1 MLLAIDFALLLE
13 KLILVVVVVFASLG
27 IAMYTTF
34 AERKVAAI
42 LQDRRGPNRAGPFG
56 LLQPLADGMKL
67 FFKEEIIPNS
77 LLSPIAQAATMHVQ
91 NETDKDANNNA
102 TNEPINELCQIKY
115 LGEHLKQVTI
125 IVKDELAVYLNENDL
140 TLLSSIL
147 SACKL
152 TLADIALIN
161 VAQQKLSLHEIL
173 NVLPSKLVMIF
184 DVSSTTLKIK
194 LPTTLYKSIQLGD
207 TYLLFSNSLSLMQ
220 GGDQSAKLEKGKLWA
235 ILKSLF
241 QL

>member
-1 MLLAIDFALLLE
+1 MSNEKTILPNSVLVSLYKDTLVLPELA
-13 KLILVVVVVFASLG
+13 K
-27 IAMYTTF
+27 
-34 AERKVAAI
+34 KK
-42 LQDRRGPNRAGPFG
+42 P
-56 LLQPLADGMKL
+56 
-67 FFKEEIIPNS
+67 EIIPNP
-77 LLSPIAQAATMHVQ
+77 LDAQIKTLDTHAPAAVQIETEKNHTPIS
-91 NETDKDANNNA
+91 D
-102 TNEPINELCQIKY
+102 LGQIKY

>member
-1 MLLAIDFALLLE
+1 MSTEKTILPNSVLVSLYKDTLVLPELA
-13 KLILVVVVVFASLG
+13 K
-27 IAMYTTF
+27 
-34 AERKVAAI
+34 KK
-42 LQDRRGPNRAGPFG
+42 P
-56 LLQPLADGMKL
+56 
-67 FFKEEIIPNS
+67 EIIPNP
-77 LLSPIAQAATMHVQ
+77 LEAPVTQATANKVTTPTVAMDAQATTTVVQ
-91 NETDKDANNNA
+91 IEADKDNNYNT
-102 TNEPINELCQIKY
+102 TNEPIKELGQIKY

-235 ILKSLF
+235 ILKQLF

>member
-1 MLLAIDFALLLE
+1 MSNEKTILPNSVLVSLYKDTLVLPELA
-13 KLILVVVVVFASLG
+13 K
-27 IAMYTTF
+27 
-34 AERKVAAI
+34 KK
-42 LQDRRGPNRAGPFG
+42 P
-56 LLQPLADGMKL
+56 
-67 FFKEEIIPNS
+67 EIIPNP
-77 LLSPIAQAATMHVQ
+77 LEAPVTQATANKVTTPTVAMDAQATTTVVQ
-91 NETDKDANNNA
+91 IEADKDNNYN
-102 TNEPINELCQIKY
+102 TTKEPIKELGQIKY

-235 ILKSLF
+235 ILKQLF

>member
-1 MLLAIDFALLLE
+1 MSNEKTILPNSVLVSLYKDTLVLPELAQ
-13 KLILVVVVVFASLG
+13 K
-27 IAMYTTF
+27 
-34 AERKVAAI
+34 
-42 LQDRRGPNRAGPFG
+42 
-56 LLQPLADGMKL
+56 QP
-67 FFKEEIIPNS
+67 EIIPNP
-77 LLSPIAQAATMHVQ
+77 LDAQIKTLDTHAPAAVQIETEKNRTPIS
-91 NETDKDANNNA
+91 D
-102 TNEPINELCQIKY
+102 LGQIKY

-184 DVSSTTLKIK
+184 DVSSATLKIK

>member
-1 MLLAIDFALLLE
+1 MSNEKTILPNSVLVSLYKDTLVLPELA
-13 KLILVVVVVFASLG
+13 K
-27 IAMYTTF
+27 
-34 AERKVAAI
+34 K
-42 LQDRRGPNRAGPFG
+42 
-56 LLQPLADGMKL
+56 QP
-67 FFKEEIIPNS
+67 EIIPNP
-77 LLSPIAQAATMHVQ
+77 LDAQIKTLDAQATTTAVQ
-91 NETDKDANNNA
+91 TETDKDNSSNNDSR
-102 TNEPINELCQIKY
+102 QIKY

>member
-1 MLLAIDFALLLE
+1 MSNEKIILPNSVLVSLYKDTLVLPELA
-13 KLILVVVVVFASLG
+13 K
-27 IAMYTTF
+27 
-34 AERKVAAI
+34 KK
-42 LQDRRGPNRAGPFG
+42 P
-56 LLQPLADGMKL
+56 
-67 FFKEEIIPNS
+67 EIIPNP
-77 LLSPIAQAATMHVQ
+77 LVSPIAQTSSNKVAAVSTSMDLPAANLDTQATTIAAPSASMHVQ
-91 NETDKDANNNA
+91 IESDKDNNNT
-102 TNEPINELCQIKY
+102 TNEPIKELGQIKY

>member
-1 MLLAIDFALLLE
+1 MSTEKTILPNSVLVSLYEDTLVLPELA
-13 KLILVVVVVFASLG
+13 K
-27 IAMYTTF
+27 
-34 AERKVAAI
+34 KK
-42 LQDRRGPNRAGPFG
+42 P
-56 LLQPLADGMKL
+56 
-67 FFKEEIIPNS
+67 EIIPNP
-77 LLSPIAQAATMHVQ
+77 LEAPVAQATINKVTTPTEAIDAQATSRVPI
-91 NETDKDANNNA
+91 EADKDNNYNT
-102 TNEPINELCQIKY
+102 TNEPIKELGQIKY

-235 ILKSLF
+235 ILKQLF

>member
-1 MLLAIDFALLLE
+1 MSTEKTILPNSVLVSLYKDTLVLPELA
-13 KLILVVVVVFASLG
+13 K
-27 IAMYTTF
+27 
-34 AERKVAAI
+34 KK
-42 LQDRRGPNRAGPFG
+42 P
-56 LLQPLADGMKL
+56 
-67 FFKEEIIPNS
+67 EIIPNP
-77 LLSPIAQAATMHVQ
+77 LEAPVAQATINKVTTPTEAIDAQATSRVPI
-91 NETDKDANNNA
+91 EADKDNNYNT
-102 TNEPINELCQIKY
+102 TNEPIKELGQIKY

>member
-1 MLLAIDFALLLE
+1 MVLPELA
-13 KLILVVVVVFASLG
+13 K
-27 IAMYTTF
+27 
-34 AERKVAAI
+34 K
-42 LQDRRGPNRAGPFG
+42 
-56 LLQPLADGMKL
+56 QP
-67 FFKEEIIPNS
+67 EIIPNP
-77 LLSPIAQAATMHVQ
+77 LDAQIKTLDAQVPTTAVQ
-91 NETDKDANNNA
+91 TETDKDNSS
-102 TNEPINELCQIKY
+102 INDSRQIKY

>member
-1 MLLAIDFALLLE
+1 MSNEKTILPNSVLVSLYKDTLVLPELAKK
-13 KLILVVVVVFASLG
+13 KL
-27 IAMYTTF
+27 
-34 AERKVAAI
+34 
-42 LQDRRGPNRAGPFG
+42 
-56 LLQPLADGMKL
+56 
-67 FFKEEIIPNS
+67 EIIPNP
-77 LLSPIAQAATMHVQ
+77 LVSPIAQTFSNKVAAVTTSMDLPAANLDTQATTTAAPSAASMHVQ
-91 NETDKDANNNA
+91 IESDKDNNNT
-102 TNEPINELCQIKY
+102 TNEPIKELGQIKY

-184 DVSSTTLKIK
+184 DVSSTILKIK

>member
-1 MLLAIDFALLLE
+1 MSNEKTILPNSVLVSLYKDTLVLPELA
-13 KLILVVVVVFASLG
+13 K
-27 IAMYTTF
+27 
-34 AERKVAAI
+34 KK
-42 LQDRRGPNRAGPFG
+42 P
-56 LLQPLADGMKL
+56 
-67 FFKEEIIPNS
+67 EIIPNP
-77 LLSPIAQAATMHVQ
+77 LDAQIKTLDAQATTTAVQ
-91 NETDKDANNNA
+91 TETDKDNSS
-102 TNEPINELCQIKY
+102 INDSRQIKY

>member
-1 MLLAIDFALLLE
+1 MSNEKTILLNSV
-13 KLILVVVVVFASLG
+13 LVSLYKDTLVLPEM
-27 IAMYTTF
+27 A
-34 AERKVAAI
+34 KKK
-42 LQDRRGPNRAGPFG
+42 P
-56 LLQPLADGMKL
+56 
-67 FFKEEIIPNS
+67 EIIPNP
-77 LLSPIAQAATMHVQ
+77 LDAQIKTLDTHAPAAVQIETEKNHTPISDLG
-91 NETDKDANNNA
+91 E
-102 TNEPINELCQIKY
+102 IKY

>member
-1 MLLAIDFALLLE
+1 MSNEKTILPNSVLVSLYKDTLVLPELAKKKPEF
-13 KLILVVVVVFASLG
+13 
-27 IAMYTTF
+27 
-34 AERKVAAI
+34 
-42 LQDRRGPNRAGPFG
+42 
-56 LLQPLADGMKL
+56 
-67 FFKEEIIPNS
+67 IPNPLDAS
-77 LLSPIAQAATMHVQ
+77 FAQAPTIKVTATAAAL
-91 NETDKDANNNA
+91 ETQMITGDVKVTTTADQIETYKDNNLI
-102 TNEPINELCQIKY
+102 PINDLGQIKY

-207 TYLLFSNSLSLMQ
+207 TYLLFSNALSLMQ
-220 GGDQSAKLEKGKLWA
+220 GGDQSAKLEKSKLWA
-235 ILKSLF
+235 ILKQLF

>member
-1 MLLAIDFALLLE
+1 MVLPELA
-13 KLILVVVVVFASLG
+13 K
-27 IAMYTTF
+27 
-34 AERKVAAI
+34 KK
-42 LQDRRGPNRAGPFG
+42 P
-56 LLQPLADGMKL
+56 
-67 FFKEEIIPNS
+67 EIIPNP
-77 LLSPIAQAATMHVQ
+77 LEAPVTQATANKVTTPTVAMDAQATTTVVQ
-91 NETDKDANNNA
+91 IEANNDN
-102 TNEPINELCQIKY
+102 NHIPINDSRQIKY

>member
-1 MLLAIDFALLLE
+1 MSNEKTILPNSVLVSLYKDTLVLPELA
-13 KLILVVVVVFASLG
+13 K
-27 IAMYTTF
+27 
-34 AERKVAAI
+34 K
-42 LQDRRGPNRAGPFG
+42 
-56 LLQPLADGMKL
+56 QP
-67 FFKEEIIPNS
+67 EIIPNP
-77 LLSPIAQAATMHVQ
+77 LDAQIKTLDAQATTTAVQ
-91 NETDKDANNNA
+91 TETDKDNSSNNDSR
-102 TNEPINELCQIKY
+102 QIKY

-184 DVSSTTLKIK
+184 DVSSTALKIK

>member
-1 MLLAIDFALLLE
+1 MSNEKTILPNSVLVSLYKDTLVLPELAKKKPEF
-13 KLILVVVVVFASLG
+13 
-27 IAMYTTF
+27 
-34 AERKVAAI
+34 
-42 LQDRRGPNRAGPFG
+42 
-56 LLQPLADGMKL
+56 
-67 FFKEEIIPNS
+67 IPNPLDAS
-77 LLSPIAQAATMHVQ
+77 FAQAPTNKVTATAAALEMQMITGDVKVTTTADQ
-91 NETDKDANNNA
+91 IETDKDNNLI
-102 TNEPINELCQIKY
+102 PINDLGQIKY

-207 TYLLFSNSLSLMQ
+207 TYLLFSSALSLMQ
-220 GGDQSAKLEKGKLWA
+220 GGDQSAKLEKSKLWA
-235 ILKSLF
+235 ILKQLF

>member
-1 MLLAIDFALLLE
+1 MSNEKTILPNSVLVSLYKDTLVLPELAQ
-13 KLILVVVVVFASLG
+13 K
-27 IAMYTTF
+27 
-34 AERKVAAI
+34 K
-42 LQDRRGPNRAGPFG
+42 P
-56 LLQPLADGMKL
+56 
-67 FFKEEIIPNS
+67 EIIPNP
-77 LLSPIAQAATMHVQ
+77 LVSPIAQTSGNKHAAVKTSMDLPAAIVDTEATTIAAPAASMHVQ
-91 NETDKDANNNA
+91 IEADKENNNA
-102 TNEPINELCQIKY
+102 TNEPIKALGQIKY

-152 TLADIALIN
+152 TLADVALIN

-207 TYLLFSNSLSLMQ
+207 TYLLFSNSLSKMQ

>member
-1 MLLAIDFALLLE
+1 MSTEKTILPNSVLVSLYKDTLVLPELA
-13 KLILVVVVVFASLG
+13 K
-27 IAMYTTF
+27 
-34 AERKVAAI
+34 KK
-42 LQDRRGPNRAGPFG
+42 P
-56 LLQPLADGMKL
+56 
-67 FFKEEIIPNS
+67 EIIPNP
-77 LLSPIAQAATMHVQ
+77 LEAPVTQATANKVTTPTVAMDAQATTTRVPIEA
-91 NETDKDANNNA
+91 DKDNNYNT
-102 TNEPINELCQIKY
+102 TNEPIKELGQIKY

-235 ILKSLF
+235 ILKQLF

>member
-1 MLLAIDFALLLE
+1 MSNEKTILPNSVLVSLYKDTLVLPELE
-13 KLILVVVVVFASLG
+13 KNKLENISNHLVST
-27 IAMYTTF
+27 IAQNPTI
-34 AERKVAAI
+34 KVAT
-42 LQDRRGPNRAGPFG
+42 
-56 LLQPLADGMKL
+56 
-67 FFKEEIIPNS
+67 
-77 LLSPIAQAATMHVQ
+77 AATSMDVQ
-91 NETDKDANNNA
+91 ATIQDTQVTTLAAPSVSMQVQIEIDKDTKNNSTFNANN
-102 TNEPINELCQIKY
+102 ELGQIKY

-161 VAQQKLSLHEIL
+161 IAQQKLSLHEIL

-220 GGDQSAKLEKGKLWA
+220 GGDQSAKIEKGKLWA
-235 ILKSLF
+235 ILKQLF

>member
-1 MLLAIDFALLLE
+1 MSTEKTILPNSVLVSLYKDTLVLPELA
-13 KLILVVVVVFASLG
+13 K
-27 IAMYTTF
+27 
-34 AERKVAAI
+34 KK
-42 LQDRRGPNRAGPFG
+42 P
-56 LLQPLADGMKL
+56 
-67 FFKEEIIPNS
+67 EIIPNP
-77 LLSPIAQAATMHVQ
+77 LVSPIAQTSSNKVAAVTTSMDLPAANLDTQATTIAAPSASMHVQ
-91 NETDKDANNNA
+91 IESDKDNNNT
-102 TNEPINELCQIKY
+102 TNEPIKELGQIKY

>member
-1 MLLAIDFALLLE
+1 MLVQIE
-13 KLILVVVVVFASLG
+13 
-27 IAMYTTF
+27 
-34 AERKVAAI
+34 
-42 LQDRRGPNRAGPFG
+42 
-56 LLQPLADGMKL
+56 AD
-67 FFKEEIIPNS
+67 KE
-77 LLSPIAQAATMHVQ
+77 
-91 NETDKDANNNA
+91 NNNV
-102 TNEPINELCQIKY
+102 TNEPIKALGQIKY

-152 TLADIALIN
+152 TLADVALIN

>member
-1 MLLAIDFALLLE
+1 MSNEKTILPNSVLVSLYKDTLVLPELA
-13 KLILVVVVVFASLG
+13 K
-27 IAMYTTF
+27 
-34 AERKVAAI
+34 KK
-42 LQDRRGPNRAGPFG
+42 P
-56 LLQPLADGMKL
+56 
-67 FFKEEIIPNS
+67 EIIPNP
-77 LLSPIAQAATMHVQ
+77 LVSPIAQTSSNKVAAVTTSMDLPAANLDTQATTIAAPSASMHVQ
-91 NETDKDANNNA
+91 IESDKDNNNT
-102 TNEPINELCQIKY
+102 TNEPIKELGQIKY

-220 GGDQSAKLEKGKLWA
+220 GGDQSEKLEKGKLWA
-235 ILKSLF
+235 ILKQLF

>member
-1 MLLAIDFALLLE
+1 MSNEKTILPNSVLVSLYKDTLVLPELAQKKA
-13 KLILVVVVVFASLG
+13 
-27 IAMYTTF
+27 
-34 AERKVAAI
+34 
-42 LQDRRGPNRAGPFG
+42 
-56 LLQPLADGMKL
+56 
-67 FFKEEIIPNS
+67 EIIPHP
-77 LLSPIAQAATMHVQ
+77 LVSPIAQTSSNKVAAATATMDVPAASMDAQATTIAAPSATMHVQ
-91 NETDKDANNNA
+91 IEANKDTSNNA
-102 TNEPINELCQIKY
+102 TIRPINELGQIKY

-152 TLADIALIN
+152 TLADVALIN

-235 ILKSLF
+235 ILKSIF

>member
-1 MLLAIDFALLLE
+1 MSNEKTILPNSVLVSLYKDTLVLPELA
-13 KLILVVVVVFASLG
+13 K
-27 IAMYTTF
+27 
-34 AERKVAAI
+34 KK
-42 LQDRRGPNRAGPFG
+42 P
-56 LLQPLADGMKL
+56 
-67 FFKEEIIPNS
+67 EIIPNP
-77 LLSPIAQAATMHVQ
+77 LVSPIAQTSSNKVAAVTTSMDLPVANLDTQATTIAAPSASMHVQ
-91 NETDKDANNNA
+91 IESDKDNNNT
-102 TNEPINELCQIKY
+102 TNEPIKELGQIKY

>member
-1 MLLAIDFALLLE
+1 MSNEKTILPNSVLVSLYKDTLVLPELA
-13 KLILVVVVVFASLG
+13 K
-27 IAMYTTF
+27 
-34 AERKVAAI
+34 KK
-42 LQDRRGPNRAGPFG
+42 P
-56 LLQPLADGMKL
+56 
-67 FFKEEIIPNS
+67 EIIPNPLVS
-77 LLSPIAQAATMHVQ
+77 AIAQTSSNKDAAVTTSMDLPAAIVDTEATTIAAPSASMHVQ
-91 NETDKDANNNA
+91 IEADKENNNV
-102 TNEPINELCQIKY
+102 TNEPIKALGQIKY

-152 TLADIALIN
+152 TLADVALIN

>member
-1 MLLAIDFALLLE
+1 MSNE
-13 KLILVVVVVFASLG
+13 KTILPNSVLVSLYKDTLVLPE
-27 IAMYTTF
+27 IA
-34 AERKVAAI
+34 KKK
-42 LQDRRGPNRAGPFG
+42 P
-56 LLQPLADGMKL
+56 
-67 FFKEEIIPNS
+67 EIIPNP
-77 LLSPIAQAATMHVQ
+77 LVSPIAQTSSNKVAAVSTSMDLPAANLDTQATTIAAPSASMHVQ
-91 NETDKDANNNA
+91 IESDKDNNNT
-102 TNEPINELCQIKY
+102 TNEPIKELGQIKY

>member
-1 MLLAIDFALLLE
+1 MSNEKTILPNSVLVSLYKDTLVLPELAQ
-13 KLILVVVVVFASLG
+13 K
-27 IAMYTTF
+27 
-34 AERKVAAI
+34 K
-42 LQDRRGPNRAGPFG
+42 P
-56 LLQPLADGMKL
+56 
-67 FFKEEIIPNS
+67 EIISNT
-77 LLSPIAQAATMHVQ
+77 LVSPIAQAPANTQVTNIDTPSTTKHVES
-91 NETDKDANNNA
+91 ETDKGANNNA
-102 TNEPINELCQIKY
+102 TSEPIKELGQIKY

-184 DVSSTTLKIK
+184 DVTSTTLKIK

-220 GGDQSAKLEKGKLWA
+220 GGDQSAKLEKGKLWT

>member
-1 MLLAIDFALLLE
+1 MSNEKTILPNSVLVSLYKDTLVLPELA
-13 KLILVVVVVFASLG
+13 K
-27 IAMYTTF
+27 
-34 AERKVAAI
+34 KK
-42 LQDRRGPNRAGPFG
+42 P
-56 LLQPLADGMKL
+56 
-67 FFKEEIIPNS
+67 EIIPNP
-77 LLSPIAQAATMHVQ
+77 LVSPIAQTSSNKVAAVKTSMDLPAASVDKEANTIAAPSASMHVQ
-91 NETDKDANNNA
+91 IEADKDYNNT
-102 TNEPINELCQIKY
+102 TNEPIKELGQIKY

-152 TLADIALIN
+152 TLADVALIN

-184 DVSSTTLKIK
+184 DVSSITLKIK
-194 LPTTLYKSIQLGD
+194 FPTTLYKSIQLGD

>member
-1 MLLAIDFALLLE
+1 MSTEKTILPNSVLVSLYKDTLVLPELA
-13 KLILVVVVVFASLG
+13 K
-27 IAMYTTF
+27 
-34 AERKVAAI
+34 KK
-42 LQDRRGPNRAGPFG
+42 P
-56 LLQPLADGMKL
+56 
-67 FFKEEIIPNS
+67 EIIPNP
-77 LLSPIAQAATMHVQ
+77 LEAPVAQATINKVTTPTEAMDAQATTRVPI
-91 NETDKDANNNA
+91 EADKDNNYNT
-102 TNEPINELCQIKY
+102 TNEPIKELGQIKY

>member
-1 MLLAIDFALLLE
+1 MSNEKTILPNSVLVSLYKDTLVLPELA
-13 KLILVVVVVFASLG
+13 K
-27 IAMYTTF
+27 
-34 AERKVAAI
+34 KK
-42 LQDRRGPNRAGPFG
+42 P
-56 LLQPLADGMKL
+56 
-67 FFKEEIIPNS
+67 EIIPNP
-77 LLSPIAQAATMHVQ
+77 LEAPIAQATINKVTTPTEAIDAQATTTRVPI
-91 NETDKDANNNA
+91 ETDKDNNYNT
-102 TNEPINELCQIKY
+102 TNEPNKELGQIKY

-173 NVLPSKLVMIF
+173 NILPSKLVMIF

-235 ILKSLF
+235 ILKQLF

>member
-1 MLLAIDFALLLE
+1 MSNEKNILPNSVLVSLYKDTLVLPELAQ
-13 KLILVVVVVFASLG
+13 K
-27 IAMYTTF
+27 
-34 AERKVAAI
+34 
-42 LQDRRGPNRAGPFG
+42 
-56 LLQPLADGMKL
+56 QP
-67 FFKEEIIPNS
+67 EIISNPLDAQIKTLDTHAPAAVQIETEKNHT
-77 LLSPIAQAATMHVQ
+77 PIS
-91 NETDKDANNNA
+91 D
-102 TNEPINELCQIKY
+102 LGQIKY

>member
-1 MLLAIDFALLLE
+1 MSNEKTILPNSVLVSLYKDTLVLPELAQKKA
-13 KLILVVVVVFASLG
+13 
-27 IAMYTTF
+27 
-34 AERKVAAI
+34 
-42 LQDRRGPNRAGPFG
+42 
-56 LLQPLADGMKL
+56 
-67 FFKEEIIPNS
+67 EIIPNP
-77 LLSPIAQAATMHVQ
+77 LVSPIAQTSSNKVAAVSTSMDLPAANLDTQATTIAAPSASMHVQ
-91 NETDKDANNNA
+91 IESDKDNNNT
-102 TNEPINELCQIKY
+102 TNEPIKELGQIKY

-184 DVSSTTLKIK
+184 DVSSTILKIK

>member
-1 MLLAIDFALLLE
+1 MSNEKTILPNSVLVSLYKDTLVLPELAQKKA
-13 KLILVVVVVFASLG
+13 
-27 IAMYTTF
+27 
-34 AERKVAAI
+34 
-42 LQDRRGPNRAGPFG
+42 
-56 LLQPLADGMKL
+56 
-67 FFKEEIIPNS
+67 EIIPHP
-77 LLSPIAQAATMHVQ
+77 LVSPIAQTSSNKVAAATATMDVPAASMDAQATTIAAPSATMHFQ
-91 NETDKDANNNA
+91 IEANKDTSNNA
-102 TNEPINELCQIKY
+102 TIRPINELGQIKY

>member
-1 MLLAIDFALLLE
+1 MSNEKTILPNSVLVSLYEDTLVLPELA
-13 KLILVVVVVFASLG
+13 K
-27 IAMYTTF
+27 
-34 AERKVAAI
+34 KK
-42 LQDRRGPNRAGPFG
+42 P
-56 LLQPLADGMKL
+56 
-67 FFKEEIIPNS
+67 EIIPNP
-77 LLSPIAQAATMHVQ
+77 LVSPIAQTSSNKVAAVSTSMDLPAANLDTQATTIAAPSASMHVQ
-91 NETDKDANNNA
+91 IESDKDNNNT
-102 TNEPINELCQIKY
+102 TNEPIKELGQIKY

>member
-1 MLLAIDFALLLE
+1 MSNEKPILPNSVLVSLYKDTLVLPELE
-13 KLILVVVVVFASLG
+13 KNKA
-27 IAMYTTF
+27 
-34 AERKVAAI
+34 
-42 LQDRRGPNRAGPFG
+42 
-56 LLQPLADGMKL
+56 
-67 FFKEEIIPNS
+67 EIISNT
-77 LLSPIAQAATMHVQ
+77 PIATTA
-91 NETDKDANNNA
+91 ETVTNDVAKAVTKNIPIVSDADSN
-102 TNEPINELCQIKY
+102 TPTSYETGPIKY

-152 TLADIALIN
+152 TLADVALIN
-161 VAQQKLSLHEIL
+161 IAQQKLSLHEIL

-220 GGDQSAKLEKGKLWA
+220 GGDSSAKIEKGKLWT
-235 ILKSLF
+235 ILKQLF

>member
-1 MLLAIDFALLLE
+1 MSTE
-13 KLILVVVVVFASLG
+13 KTILPNSVLVSLYKDTLVLPE
-27 IAMYTTF
+27 IA
-34 AERKVAAI
+34 KKK
-42 LQDRRGPNRAGPFG
+42 P
-56 LLQPLADGMKL
+56 
-67 FFKEEIIPNS
+67 EIIPNP
-77 LLSPIAQAATMHVQ
+77 LVSPIAQTSSNKVAAVSTSMDLPAANLDTQATTIAAPSASMHVQ
-91 NETDKDANNNA
+91 IESDKDNNNT
-102 TNEPINELCQIKY
+102 TNEPIKELGQIKY

>member
-1 MLLAIDFALLLE
+1 MSTEKTILPNSVLVSLYKDTLVLPELA
-13 KLILVVVVVFASLG
+13 K
-27 IAMYTTF
+27 
-34 AERKVAAI
+34 KK
-42 LQDRRGPNRAGPFG
+42 P
-56 LLQPLADGMKL
+56 
-67 FFKEEIIPNS
+67 EIIPNP
-77 LLSPIAQAATMHVQ
+77 LEAPVAQATIDKVTTPTEAMDAQATTTRVPIEAD
-91 NETDKDANNNA
+91 NDNNNNT
-102 TNEPINELCQIKY
+102 TNEPIKELGQIKY